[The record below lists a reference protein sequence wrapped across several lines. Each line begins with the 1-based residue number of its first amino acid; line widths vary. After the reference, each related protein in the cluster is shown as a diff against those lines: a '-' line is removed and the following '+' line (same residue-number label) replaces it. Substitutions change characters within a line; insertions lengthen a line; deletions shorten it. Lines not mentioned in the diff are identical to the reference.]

1 MIATSSRKAVAGVAA
16 LAALA
21 LAGCTPPHENPS
33 SEKVDT
39 ATTQDPTSLKGA
51 GATTAAQATSS
62 ARATNVTQANELNK
76 DKGTAVV
83 SAEGTPTFNNCDATG
98 LLRPDRL
105 TVDCQNQDDFLEDIV
120 WDQWGENLAEGTA
133 TRVVV
138 SPDNR
143 EEGVKVVLGS
153 PQIVNGELVF
163 TTVTVDGQP
172 VVPENNY

>member
-21 LAGCTPPHENPS
+21 LAGCTPPHQNPS

-76 DKGTAVV
+76 DQGL
-83 SAEGTPTFNNCDATG
+83 SLIHISEPT
-98 LLRPDRL
+98 RP
-105 TVDCQNQDDFLEDIV
+105 
-120 WDQWGENLAEGTA
+120 
-133 TRVVV
+133 
-138 SPDNR
+138 
-143 EEGVKVVLGS
+143 
-153 PQIVNGELVF
+153 
-163 TTVTVDGQP
+163 
-172 VVPENNY
+172 Y